1 MKDEGGKMKQELTLP
16 IKGMTC
22 ANCANTI
29 ERSLKRTPGV
39 ENASVSYASEK
50 ATVAFDP
57 SQVKMDQ
64 LRQRIADAGYAV
76 ATAQIEL
83 PIRGM
88 TCTNCANTIE
98 RALKRTP
105 GVVSAAVNFG
115 NEKAGVEYVPGV
127 VTQADLSRAVKDA
140 GYEV

>member
-1 MKDEGGKMKQELTLP
+1 MDKQELTLP

-29 ERSLKRTPGV
+29 ERTLKRTPGV
-39 ENASVSYASEK
+39 ESASVSYASEK

-57 SQVKMDQ
+57 SQVKMDE
-64 LRQRIADAGYAV
+64 LRQRIVDAGYEV

-98 RALKRTP
+98 RTLKRTP
-105 GVVSAAVNFG
+105 GVVDAAVSYAS
-115 NEKAGVEYVPGV
+115 EKASVEYVPGL
-127 VTQADLSRAVKDA
+127 VTRADLARAGAD
-140 GYEV
+140 